1 VGVVKTNFVG
11 LGRLQMALNECE
23 QTKHYAK
30 KCFEVMRMDY
40 QDESVSKVF
49 TISSMC
55 AMPGLVNS
63 VRKDNFVTYG
73 LNSRVLDLFFAE
85 DNDEMFQVVAEFI
98 PCNLLID
105 GEINGDA
112 AYYYDGTVRKGGAD
126 WEHSMVACLV
136 ANEYDTLTGC
146 FRSGGDIRRFF
157 AELFKNCHR
166 STELEKTYRR
176 LLPKMQS
183 LVATEGKL
191 SADRAIALIPAH
203 NESAFANCKVVGV
216 IDGDTINVIADGRQ
230 VKVRLSKI
238 DAPEKAQGYGQAAKQ
253 HLSNMVYGK
262 YVRIVENGY
271 DKYGRLLGEVFVDGI
286 NVNLTM
292 VGDGYAW
299 HYRRYDTSAEY
310 ASAAR
315 RARLLSKGL
324 WAEKSPTPPWEYR
337 HGNAKN

>member
-1 VGVVKTNFVG
+1 
-11 LGRLQMALNECE
+11 
-23 QTKHYAK
+23 
-30 KCFEVMRMDY
+30 
-40 QDESVSKVF
+40 
-49 TISSMC
+49 
-55 AMPGLVNS
+55 MPGLVNS

-73 LNSRVLDLFFAE
+73 LNSRALDLFFAE

-157 AELFKNCHR
+157 AELFKNCPR

-216 IDGDTINVIADGRQ
+216 IDGDTINVVADGRQ

-238 DAPEKAQGYGQAAKQ
+238 DAPEKSQGYGQAAKQ

-262 YVRIVENGY
+262 HVRIVY
-271 DKYGRLLGEVFVDGI
+271 AHSFTTIATVPYGRCWPESLFKILSAGI
-286 NVNLTM
+286 KHRPEGRFARFAVPKRRFKQNE
-292 VGDGYAW
+292 GYAEW
-299 HYRRYDTSAEY
+299 LRVKAVVVERATRRVVSAEGSAGPF
-310 ASAAR
+310 ASDAALQAYLDFLR
-315 RARLLSKGL
+315 GDDGFALVKQG
-324 WAEKSPTPPWEYR
+324 
-337 HGNAKN
+337 